1 MPRCILSVAEK
12 PSVAK
17 ELAKIISGGNDNNNI
32 RQNGRSKYNHVWNI
46 PNCTFKN
53 ERNYSMNITS
63 VSGHMSNIDFEDG
76 YKQWGSVNP
85 VDLFH
90 AKIVSKTDKKNEL
103 IEKELIEQARKCDI
117 LLLWL
122 DCDLE
127 GENICYEVIDIVKK
141 GNPRIDIFRARFSA
155 LIPRDIIRTLNNPE
169 RPNKNMSD
177 AVETR
182 KEIDLR
188 LGAAFTRFQTLRL
201 QNMFPQLKLTCISYG
216 PCQFPTLGFVVERY
230 LKITSFVPQKYWY
243 LLCSYEYL
251 DPDSQSNASVNFSW
265 DRNHVFDKFITTIL
279 YESCIDGST
288 DNAVRAI
295 VTKCDAKPTSKSRPT
310 PLNTIELTKRASRF
324 LKMGS
329 ERTMAVAEAL
339 YMRGII
345 SYPRTETDFFKEGT
359 DLRQLLDD
367 HRNNNTWG
375 GFVCSLLDNN
385 QFLWPRMGSNDDQ
398 AHPPIHPTKCVELE
412 ELTDREEKNLYELIS
427 RHFFACCSQDA
438 RGEQTNLN
446 IEVGSGKESFHA
458 TGLMI
463 TQRNYLDM
471 YSKYEGWSAK
481 KVPVFRVGDT
491 FILKTFLMRESSTEP
506 PSLISESDLIGEMDR
521 NQIGTDATIAT
532 HITTIQQRNYALKD
546 GQNRF
551 TPTPLGVALVEAYN
565 SMGYQL
571 NRPYLRA
578 SMEADMAKIARGQ
591 LGKDEVIK
599 RCLAQMR
606 ECFIKINSEAN
617 KLDEAIVKYVLNG
630 TNPQTGNPAAIMGV
644 GRQNTNLSDSIA
656 DATILKPDCSTCG
669 ICLESMKLMHL
680 IDEREYEHRFLH
692 CSPCSLTYS
701 LPKAGDVARTSNI
714 CPICNFGVV
723 SLRNLESNKEYKLCP
738 KCYNSPPDYPIGPNQ
753 LVDDIEGIRAGKSHF
768 TCYKCCH
775 TSCAEAGSI
784 TGGDIDIAPCS
795 DVVCTGSIRLGKS
808 KNGKYIISC
817 RNYATCSSKSWWVPS
832 LIKIITPKES
842 VTCNNCTTAQHTV
855 KKVEVTFTSMESCC
869 QFFDSPTAVLCLFC
883 HPYWSC
889 NGIDT
894 LKLKPRVISNENVNP
909 RNNGFGV
916 QDRTNS
922 TAAYGLSRNTMPS
935 SAAQN
940 QQEYSDYG
948 AALSG
953 ANQHMVKNK
962 RNISDNSTGVV
973 PVCKCPGGVTAD
985 KKVVTKESSNKGRE
999 FYCCKRG
1006 QSGCNFF
1013 AWC

>member
-17 ELAKIISGGNDNNNI
+17 ELAKIISGGNENNNI
-32 RQNGRSKYNHVWNI
+32 CQNGRSQYNKVWNI

-63 VSGHMSNIDFEDG
+63 VTGHLTNCDFEDG
-76 YKQWGSVNP
+76 YKNWTAVNP

-90 AKIVSKTDKKNEL
+90 AKIITKTDKKNEN
-103 IEKELIEQARKCDI
+103 IEKELIEQARKCEI

-127 GENICYEVIDIVKK
+127 GENICFEVINIVKK
-141 GNPRIDIFRARFSA
+141 ANPRIDIYRARFSA

-169 RPNKNMSD
+169 RPNKHMSD

-201 QNMFPQLKLTCISYG
+201 QNVFPQQKFTVISYG

-251 DPDSQSNASVNFSW
+251 DPDSQTNSSVNFSW
-265 DRNHVFDKFITTIL
+265 DRNHIFDRYITTIL
-279 YESCIDGST
+279 YESCIEGST
-288 DNAVRAI
+288 NNEVRAI
-295 VTKCDAKPTSKSRPT
+295 VTKCDAKPTSKARPT

-367 HRNNNTWG
+367 HRNNSTWG
-375 GFVCSLLDNN
+375 EFVCSLLDNN
-385 QFLWPRMGSNDDQ
+385 QFLWPRTGTNDDQ
-398 AHPPIHPTKCVELE
+398 AHPPIHPTKSVELTD
-412 ELTDREEKNLYELIS
+412 LTDREEKSLYELIS
-427 RHFFACCSQDA
+427 RHFFACCAQDA
-438 RGEQTNLN
+438 QGEQTNLN
-446 IEVGSGKESFHA
+446 IEVGAGKESFHA

-463 TQRNYLDM
+463 TRRNYLDM

-491 FILKTFLMRESSTEP
+491 FTLKTFLMRESSTEP

-532 HITTIQQRNYALKD
+532 HITTIQQRNYAIKD

-551 TPTPLGVALVEAYN
+551 TPTPLGIALVEAYN

-599 RCLAQMR
+599 RCLAQMK
-606 ECFIKINSEAN
+606 ECFLKINSEAN
-617 KLDEAIVKYVLNG
+617 KLDEAVAKYVLNG
-630 TNPQTGNPAAIMGV
+630 TNPQAVNPAV
-644 GRQNTNLSDSIA
+644 VPGRQTTNIIDKIA
-656 DATILKPDCSTCG
+656 DATTLKHDCSTCG
-669 ICLESMKLMHL
+669 ICLESMKLMNL
-680 IDEREYEHRFLH
+680 VDEREYEHRFLY
-692 CSPCSLTYS
+692 CSSCSLTYS
-701 LPKAGDVARTSNI
+701 LPKSGDIARTAVI
-714 CPICNFGVV
+714 CPICKFGVV
-723 SLRNLESNKEYKLCP
+723 SLRNIESNKEYKLCP

-753 LVDDIEGIRAGKSHF
+753 LVDDIEGIRGGKSHF

-775 TSCAEAGSI
+775 TTCTEAGSI
-784 TGGDIDIAPCS
+784 AGGDIDIAPCS
-795 DVVCTGSIRLGKS
+795 DSACTGAVRLGKS

-817 RNYATCSSKSWWVPS
+817 RNYTTCGSKAWWVPTF
-832 LIKIITPKES
+832 IKSITPKEN
-842 VTCNNCTTAQHTV
+842 VNCNKCTTAQRTV
-855 KKVEVTFTSMESCC
+855 KQMEVTFTSMEICC
-869 QFFDSPTAVLCLFC
+869 QFFDSPTAVLCLYC

-889 NGIDT
+889 NGIET
-894 LKLKPRVISNENVNP
+894 LKLKTPVVNENVNP
-909 RNNGFGV
+909 RSEFGMNDRANTTTAFGV
-916 QDRTNS
+916 
-922 TAAYGLSRNTMPS
+922 SRPAVNPPL
-935 SAAQN
+935 ALPN
-940 QQEYSDYG
+940 QKEYSDYG

-953 ANQHMVKNK
+953 ANQHLVKNK
-962 RNISDNSTGVV
+962 RNVTDNNPGVA
-973 PVCKCPGGVTAD
+973 PACNCPDGATAE
-985 KKVVTKESSNKGRE
+985 KKVVTKDTGNKGRE

-1006 QSGCNFF
+1006 MPPTGCKFF
-1013 AWC
+1013 AWV